1 MEKLTLKV
9 NTGAVTVDV
18 ENESGKKIGEFE
30 FVPTDTDIVN
40 RYGSVVEFFNNVS
53 FDESEK
59 DEEIVKKFSG
69 EIREQFD
76 HLFNY
81 PVSDSIFSKCGPLT
95 PVQNG
100 DFFFEV
106 VLDGIRGIIEK
117 VTNERVEKKMK
128 KIRKATAK
136 YHVVK

>member
-9 NTGAVTVDV
+9 DTGAVTVDV
-18 ENESGKKIGEFE
+18 ENENGKKIGEFE

-53 FDESEK
+53 FNENEGN
-59 DEEIVKKFSG
+59 EEIVKKFSSQ
-69 EIREQFD
+69 IRDQFD
-76 HLFNY
+76 YLFKN

>member
-9 NTGAVTVDV
+9 DTGAVTVDV
-18 ENESGKKIGEFE
+18 ENENGKKIGEFE

-53 FDESEK
+53 FNENEGN
-59 DEEIVKKFSG
+59 EEIVKKFSSQ
-69 EIREQFD
+69 IRDQFD

-100 DFFFEV
+100 DFFLEV
-106 VLDGIRGIIEK
+106 VLDGIRGIIEN

>member
-9 NTGAVTVDV
+9 DTGAVTVDV
-18 ENESGKKIGEFE
+18 ENENGKKIGEFE

-53 FDESEK
+53 FNENEGN
-59 DEEIVKKFSG
+59 EEIVKKFSSQ
-69 EIREQFD
+69 IRDQFD

-106 VLDGIRGIIEK
+106 VLDGIRGLIEN

>member
-9 NTGAVTVDV
+9 DTGAVTVDV
-18 ENESGKKIGEFE
+18 ENENGKKIGAFE

-53 FDESEK
+53 FNENEGN
-59 DEEIVKKFSG
+59 EEIVKKFSSQ
-69 EIREQFD
+69 IRDQFD

-106 VLDGIRGIIEK
+106 VLDGIRGIIEN
-117 VTNERVEKKMK
+117 VTNERVEKKM
-128 KIRKATAK
+128 
-136 YHVVK
+136 

>member
-9 NTGAVTVDV
+9 DTGAVTVDV
-18 ENESGKKIGEFE
+18 ENENGKKIGEFE

-53 FDESEK
+53 FNENEG
-59 DEEIVKKFSG
+59 DEEIVKKFSSQ
-69 EIREQFD
+69 IRDQFD

-106 VLDGIRGIIEK
+106 VLDGIRGIIEN

>member
-9 NTGAVTVDV
+9 NTGAVTVNV
-18 ENESGKKIGEFE
+18 ENENGKKIGEFE
-30 FVPTDTDIVN
+30 FVPTDTDILK
-40 RYGSVVEFFNNVS
+40 RYGSVVDFFNNVS
-53 FDESEK
+53 F
-59 DEEIVKKFSG
+59 EENEVNEETVKKFSDQ
-69 EIREQFD
+69 IREQFD

-106 VLDGIRGIIEK
+106 VLDGIRCIIEK

-136 YHVVK
+136 YHK

>member
-9 NTGAVTVDV
+9 DTGAVTVDV
-18 ENESGKKIGEFE
+18 ENENGKKIGEFE
-30 FVPTDTDIVN
+30 FLPTDTDIVN

-53 FDESEK
+53 FNENEGN
-59 DEEIVKKFSG
+59 EEIVKKFSSQ
-69 EIREQFD
+69 IRDQFD

-106 VLDGIRGIIEK
+106 VLDGIRGIIEN

>member
-9 NTGAVTVDV
+9 DTGAVTVDV
-18 ENESGKKIGEFE
+18 ENENGKKIGEFE

-53 FDESEK
+53 FNENEGN
-59 DEEIVKKFSG
+59 EEIVKKFSSQ
-69 EIREQFD
+69 ITEQFD

-106 VLDGIRGIIEK
+106 VLDGIRSIIEK
-117 VTNERVEKKMK
+117 VTNERIEKKMK

>member
-9 NTGAVTVDV
+9 DTGAVTVDV
-18 ENESGKKIGEFE
+18 ENENGKKIGEFE

-53 FDESEK
+53 FNENERN
-59 DEEIVKKFSG
+59 EEIVKKFSSQ
-69 EIREQFD
+69 IRDQFD

-106 VLDGIRGIIEK
+106 VLDGIRGIIEN

>member
-9 NTGAVTVDV
+9 DTGAVTVDV
-18 ENESGKKIGEFE
+18 ENENGKKIGEFE
-30 FVPTDTDIVN
+30 FVLTDTDIVN

-53 FDESEK
+53 FNENEGN
-59 DEEIVKKFSG
+59 EEIVKKFSSQ
-69 EIREQFD
+69 IRDQFD

-106 VLDGIRGIIEK
+106 VLDGIRGIIEN

>member
-9 NTGAVTVDV
+9 DTGAVTVDV
-18 ENESGKKIGEFE
+18 ENENGKKIGEFE
-30 FVPTDTDIVN
+30 FIPTDTDIVN

-53 FDESEK
+53 FNENEGN
-59 DEEIVKKFSG
+59 EEIVKKFSSQ
-69 EIREQFD
+69 IREQFD

-106 VLDGIRGIIEK
+106 VLDGIRGIIEN

>member
-9 NTGAVTVDV
+9 DNGAVTVDV
-18 ENESGKKIGEFE
+18 ENENGKKIGEFE
-30 FVPTDTDIVN
+30 CVPTATDIVN
-40 RYGSVVEFFNNVS
+40 RYGSVVEFFKNVS
-53 FDESEK
+53 FNENERN
-59 DEEIVKKFSG
+59 EEIVKKFSSQ
-69 EIREQFD
+69 IREQFD

-81 PVSDSIFSKCGPLT
+81 PVSDSIFGKCGPLT

-106 VLDGIRGIIEK
+106 VLDGIRSIIDK
-117 VTNERVEKKMK
+117 VTNERIEKKMK

>member
-9 NTGAVTVDV
+9 DTGAVTVDV
-18 ENESGKKIGEFE
+18 ENENGKKIGEFE

-53 FDESEK
+53 FNENEGN
-59 DEEIVKKFSG
+59 EEIVKKFSSQ
-69 EIREQFD
+69 IRDQFD

-106 VLDGIRGIIEK
+106 VLDGIRGIIEN

>member
-9 NTGAVTVDV
+9 DTGAVTVDV
-18 ENESGKKIGEFE
+18 ENENGKKIGEFE

-53 FDESEK
+53 FNENEGN
-59 DEEIVKKFSG
+59 EEIVKKFSSQ
-69 EIREQFD
+69 IRDQFD

-81 PVSDSIFSKCGPLT
+81 LVSDSIFSKCGPLT

-106 VLDGIRGIIEK
+106 VLDGIRSIIEK

>member
-9 NTGAVTVDV
+9 DTGAVTVDV
-18 ENESGKKIGEFE
+18 ENENGKKIGEFE
-30 FVPTDTDIVN
+30 FIPTDTDIVN

-53 FDESEK
+53 FNENEGN
-59 DEEIVKKFSG
+59 EEIVKKFSSQ
-69 EIREQFD
+69 IRDQFD

-106 VLDGIRGIIEK
+106 VLDGIRGIIEN

>member
-9 NTGAVTVDV
+9 DTGAVTVDV
-18 ENESGKKIGEFE
+18 ENENGKKIGEFE

-53 FDESEK
+53 FNENEGN
-59 DEEIVKKFSG
+59 E

-81 PVSDSIFSKCGPLT
+81 PVSDSIFGKCGPLT

-106 VLDGIRGIIEK
+106 VLDGIRSIIEK
-117 VTNERVEKKMK
+117 VTNERIEKKMK

>member
-9 NTGAVTVDV
+9 DTGAVTVDV
-18 ENESGKKIGEFE
+18 ENENGMKIGEFE

-53 FDESEK
+53 FNENEGN
-59 DEEIVKKFSG
+59 EEIVKKFSSQ
-69 EIREQFD
+69 IREQFD

-106 VLDGIRGIIEK
+106 VLDGIRSIIEK
-117 VTNERVEKKMK
+117 VTNERIEKKMK

>member
-1 MEKLTLKV
+1 MEKLTLKID
-9 NTGAVTVDV
+9 TGAVTVDV
-18 ENESGKKIGEFE
+18 ENENGKKIGEFE

-53 FDESEK
+53 FNENEGN
-59 DEEIVKKFSG
+59 EEIVKKFSSQ
-69 EIREQFD
+69 IRDQFD
-76 HLFNY
+76 YLFNY
-81 PVSDSIFSKCGPLT
+81 PVSDSIFSRCGPLT

-106 VLDGIRGIIEK
+106 VLDGIRGIVEK

>member
-9 NTGAVTVDV
+9 DTGAVTVDV
-18 ENESGKKIGEFE
+18 ENENGKKIGEFE

-53 FDESEK
+53 FNENEGN
-59 DEEIVKKFSG
+59 EEIVKKFSSQ
-69 EIREQFD
+69 IREQFD

-106 VLDGIRGIIEK
+106 VLDGIRGIIEN

>member
-9 NTGAVTVDV
+9 DTGAVTVDV
-18 ENESGKKIGEFE
+18 ENENGKKIGEFE

-53 FDESEK
+53 FNENEGN
-59 DEEIVKKFSG
+59 EEIVKKFSSQ
-69 EIREQFD
+69 IREQFD
-76 HLFNY
+76 YLFNY
-81 PVSDSIFSKCGPLT
+81 LVSDSIFDKCGPLT

-106 VLDGIRGIIEK
+106 VLDGIRGIVEK

>member
-9 NTGAVTVDV
+9 DTGAVTVDV
-18 ENESGKKIGEFE
+18 ENENGKKIGEFE

-53 FDESEK
+53 FNENEGN
-59 DEEIVKKFSG
+59 EEIVKKFSSQT
-69 EIREQFD
+69 REQFD

-106 VLDGIRGIIEK
+106 VLDGIRSIIEK

>member
-9 NTGAVTVDV
+9 NTGAVTVNV
-18 ENESGKKIGEFE
+18 ENENGKKIGEFE
-30 FVPTDTDIVN
+30 FVPTDTDILK
-40 RYGSVVEFFNNVS
+40 RYGSVVDFFNNVS
-53 FDESEK
+53 F
-59 DEEIVKKFSG
+59 EENEVNEETVKKFSDQ
-69 EIREQFD
+69 IREQFD

-106 VLDGIRGIIEK
+106 VLDGIRCIIEK
-117 VTNERVEKKMK
+117 VTNER
-128 KIRKATAK
+128 ATAK
-136 YHVVK
+136 YHK